1 MSDQR
6 AEGHPHPHPTSPIEV
21 ITDPNRFNEVEP
33 HITIRTGLTQGNYF
47 VVKINQPAGR
57 AIFIAVHL

>member
-21 ITDPNRFNEVEP
+21 ITDVNRVNEFEP
-33 HITIRTGLTQGNYF
+33 LITIRTGLTEGNYF
-47 VVKINQPAGR
+47 IIKINQPAGR
-57 AIFIAVHL
+57 ALLIAVHL